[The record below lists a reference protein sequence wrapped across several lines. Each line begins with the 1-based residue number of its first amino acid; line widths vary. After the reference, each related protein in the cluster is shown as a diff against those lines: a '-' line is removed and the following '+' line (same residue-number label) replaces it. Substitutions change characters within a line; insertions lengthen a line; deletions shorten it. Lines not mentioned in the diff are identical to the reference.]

1 MSLHS
6 NGTAWYSGRMSICS
20 VARIKCIDKR
30 GCPFEVGVCG
40 EQDAEA
46 LMAMYDAFYP
56 LGESQGLPPAGEKHR
71 RQWVERLITTAE
83 NFVVWMD
90 ENIVGHSALIADRDR
105 GDSEYII
112 FVSQDFRNRGL
123 GKALTV
129 LALERAKS
137 LGLRRVWLT
146 VESYNFRAIRLY
158 RGTGFM
164 FVDQG
169 ERERTMII
177 DL

>member
-1 MSLHS
+1 
-6 NGTAWYSGRMSICS
+6 MSIS
-20 VARIKCIDKR
+20 PDDRVKCTDKT
-30 GCPFEVGVCG
+30 GSPFEVGVCG
-40 EQDAEA
+40 VRDSEA

-56 LGESQGLPPAGEKHR
+56 LAESQGLPPAETKHR
-71 RQWVERLITTAE
+71 RQWIERLLATAQ
-83 NFVVWMD
+83 NFVVWKD
-90 ENIVGHSALIADRDR
+90 EQIVGHSALIADRDK

-123 GKALTV
+123 GKALTTM
-129 LALERAKS
+129 ALDAARS

-146 VESYNFRAIRLY
+146 VESYNFRAIKLY
-158 RGTGFM
+158 RGTGFV

-169 ERERTMII
+169 ERERTMIL